1 MTSGGRGGKRRGEI
15 GEKRHSDQPR
25 LLTPRLALYIS
36 TEEPGEAP
44 QWDVSAD
51 VTGSVS
57 P

>member
-25 LLTPRLALYIS
+25 LLTPPLALYIS